1 MQISRDVK
9 NYSVLRMLS
18 CAGYTRTMG
27 RVAGDG
33 AEEGGGSQIL
43 HSLAK
48 EIGSGKPLKGLCR
61 CKA

>member
-1 MQISRDVK
+1 
-9 NYSVLRMLS
+9 
-18 CAGYTRTMG
+18 MG

-61 CKA
+61 CKAWSDLCFRNDALSTVQKTG